1 MNTSISL
8 FKTLPVPDRHQT
20 QLAYRVKYWP
30 MAELSP
36 AAKELI
42 KHQKKVYM
50 RKQALLDACN
60 DELNILNHGL
70 RKWHIVWAYNNM
82 PTQQEWDRCGADRFI
97 SVELRTSPAIADY
110 SVAIL
115 SWELPS
121 ERLIP
126 HKQGEI

>member
-1 MNTSISL
+1 MTSITL
-8 FKTLPVPDRHQT
+8 FKAMPQPDRYQT
-20 QLAYRVKYWP
+20 QLAHRVKYWP

-42 KHQKKVYM
+42 KYQKKIYL
-50 RKQALLDACN
+50 RKQVLLDACN
-60 DELNILNHGL
+60 YELNILTHGF

-82 PTQQEWDRCGADRFI
+82 PTQQEWDRCGAERFI
-97 SVELRTSPAIADY
+97 SVELRASPAIEDY

-121 ERLIP
+121 ERLISYAR
-126 HKQGEI
+126 GEL